1 MNSENTAPKKRVF
14 SALQPSGMLTL
25 GNYLGAV
32 RNMVALQDEYDC
44 IYAVAD
50 LHAIT
55 VRQVPAELRR
65 RSLETY
71 ALLMASGIDKDK
83 SIFFIQSHVP
93 AHSELAW
100 LLNCYAQFG
109 EFSRMTQFK
118 DKAKTHADN
127 VNVGLFSYPALM
139 AADILL
145 YNTDFVP
152 VGEDQKQHLEITRT
166 IAERFNNAYSPTFV
180 VPQAMIPKVG
190 ARIKSLQDPSKKMSK
205 SDENVNGYIAM
216 LDEPDVILRKLRRA
230 VTDSEARVAY
240 GEGKDGV
247 NNLMGIYSAVTGKG
261 MEAIEAEFE
270 GKGYGEFK
278 EAVGEAV
285 VEALRPVQERFRD
298 LMNNKD
304 YLAACYREGAQRAS
318 RLAERMLQK
327 ARKKIGFLLD

>member
-1 MNSENTAPKKRVF
+1 MNSENTTPKKRVF

-25 GNYLGAV
+25 GNYLGAI
-32 RNMVALQDEYDC
+32 RNMVALQEEYDC

-55 VRQVPAELRR
+55 VRQEPAELRR

-83 SIFFIQSHVP
+83 SIFFIQSHVA

-118 DKAKTHADN
+118 DKSKTHADN
-127 VNVGLFSYPALM
+127 INVGLFSYPALM

-152 VGEDQKQHLEITRT
+152 VGDDQKQHLEITRT

-180 VPQAMIPKVG
+180 VPEPMIPKVG
-190 ARIKSLQDPSKKMSK
+190 ARIRSLQDPSRKMSK

-247 NNLMGIYSAVTGKG
+247 NNLMGIYSAVTGKN

-270 GKGYGEFK
+270 GKGYGDFK

-285 VEALRPVQERFRD
+285 VETLRPVQERYRD

-304 YLAACYREGAQRAS
+304 YLTACYREGADHAAVLAS
-318 RLAERMLQK
+318 RVLKK
-327 ARKKIGFLLD
+327 ARKKIGFILD

>member
-1 MNSENTAPKKRVF
+1 MNPETTTPKKRVF

-25 GNYLGAV
+25 GNYLGAI
-32 RNMVALQDEYDC
+32 RNMVALQEEYDC

-55 VRQVPAELRR
+55 VRQEPAELRR

-118 DKAKTHADN
+118 DKSKTHADN
-127 VNVGLFSYPALM
+127 INVGLFSYPALM

-145 YNTDFVP
+145 YNADFVP
-152 VGEDQKQHLEITRT
+152 VGADQKQHLEITRT

-180 VPQAMIPKVG
+180 VPEPMIPKVG
-190 ARIKSLQDPSKKMSK
+190 ARVMSLQDPTRKMSK
-205 SDENVNGYIAM
+205 SDTNANGYIAM

-240 GEGKDGV
+240 GEGRDGV
-247 NNLMGIYSAVTGKG
+247 NNLMGIYSAVTGRSLD
-261 MEAIEAEFE
+261 AIEAEFE

-285 VEALRPVQERFRD
+285 VEALHPVQERYRD

-304 YLAACYREGAQRAS
+304 YLAECYREGAAHAASLAS
-318 RLAERMLQK
+318 RVLK
-327 ARKKIGFLLD
+327 KVRKKIGFILE

>member
-1 MNSENTAPKKRVF
+1 MNSENTTPKKRVF

-25 GNYLGAV
+25 GNYLGAI
-32 RNMVALQDEYDC
+32 RNMVALQEEYDC

-55 VRQVPAELRR
+55 VRQEPAELRR

-83 SIFFIQSHVP
+83 SIFFIQSHVA

-118 DKAKTHADN
+118 DKSKTHADN
-127 VNVGLFSYPALM
+127 INVGLFSYPALM

-152 VGEDQKQHLEITRT
+152 VGDDQKQHLEITRT
-166 IAERFNNAYSPTFV
+166 IAERFNNAYSPTCV
-180 VPQAMIPKVG
+180 VPEPMIPKVG
-190 ARIKSLQDPSKKMSK
+190 ARIRSLQDPSRKMSK

-247 NNLMGIYSAVTGKG
+247 NNLMGIYSAVTGKN

-270 GKGYGEFK
+270 GKGYGDFK

-285 VEALRPVQERFRD
+285 VETLRPVQERYRD

-304 YLAACYREGAQRAS
+304 YLAACYREGAAHAAVLAS
-318 RLAERMLQK
+318 RVLKK
-327 ARKKIGFLLD
+327 ARKKIGFILD

>member
-1 MNSENTAPKKRVF
+1 MNTEAAPKKRVF

-25 GNYLGAV
+25 GNYVGAV
-32 RNMVALQDEYDC
+32 RNMAALQDDYDC

-55 VRQVPAELRR
+55 VRQEPAALRR
-65 RSLETY
+65 RTLETY

-118 DKAKTHADN
+118 DKSKSHADN
-127 VNVGLFSYPALM
+127 INVGLFSYPALM

-145 YNTDFVP
+145 YNTDLVP
-152 VGEDQKQHLEITRT
+152 VGADQKQHLEISRT

-180 VPQAMIPKVG
+180 VPEPMIPKVG
-190 ARIKSLQDPSKKMSK
+190 ARIMSLQDPTKKMSK
-205 SDENVNGYIAM
+205 SDENANGYIAM
-216 LDEPDVILRKLRRA
+216 LDDPDTILRKLRRA

-247 NNLMGIYSAVTGKG
+247 NNLMGIYSVVTGKT
-261 MEAIEAEFE
+261 MEEIEAEFE
-270 GKGYGEFK
+270 GRGYGEFK

-285 VEALRPVQERFRD
+285 VAALRPVQERYHD

-304 YLAACYREGAQRAS
+304 YLAECYREGADRAS
-318 RLAERMLQK
+318 ALAARTLK
-327 ARKKIGFLLD
+327 KVRKKIGFILD

>member
-1 MNSENTAPKKRVF
+1 MNTEAAPKKRVF

-25 GNYLGAV
+25 GNYVGAV
-32 RNMVALQDEYDC
+32 RNMAALQDDYDC

-55 VRQVPAELRR
+55 VRQEPAALRR
-65 RSLETY
+65 RTLETY

-118 DKAKTHADN
+118 DKSKSHADN
-127 VNVGLFSYPALM
+127 INVGLFSYPALM

-145 YNTDFVP
+145 YNTDLVP
-152 VGEDQKQHLEITRT
+152 VGADQKQHLEISRT

-180 VPQAMIPKVG
+180 VPEPMIPKVG
-190 ARIKSLQDPSKKMSK
+190 ARIMSLQDPTKKMSK
-205 SDENVNGYIAM
+205 SDENANGYIAM
-216 LDEPDVILRKLRRA
+216 LDDPDTILRKLRRA

-247 NNLMGIYSAVTGKG
+247 NNLMGIYSVVTGKT
-261 MEAIEAEFE
+261 MEEIEAEFE
-270 GKGYGEFK
+270 GRGYGEFK

-285 VEALRPVQERFRD
+285 VAALRPVQERYHD

-304 YLAACYREGAQRAS
+304 YLAECYREGAARAS
-318 RLAERMLQK
+318 ALAARTLK
-327 ARKKIGFLLD
+327 KVRKKIGFILD